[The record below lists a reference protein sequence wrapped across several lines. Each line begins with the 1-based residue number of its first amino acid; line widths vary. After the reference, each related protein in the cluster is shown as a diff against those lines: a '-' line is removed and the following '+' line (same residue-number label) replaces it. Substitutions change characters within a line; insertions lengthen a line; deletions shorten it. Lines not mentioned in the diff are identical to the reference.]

1 MKVAHMFF
9 LLVVLGL
16 ISSSD
21 LLPQDFGKVEIKA
34 TKLGEHVYMLVGT
47 YGNMAVSL
55 GTDGVLL
62 VDDDLAPVSEKIKV
76 AIRELGGDLPKF
88 ILNTHWHL
96 DHTDGNKIFG
106 AEGATIIAHSN
117 VRKRL
122 STQQEFGGQLID
134 PMPKDAWPLITFDL
148 SLSIHFNGEE
158 IEVIHYPHGHTDGDA
173 IIYFTGSNVVDL
185 GDLFFAG
192 FFPNVD
198 LVSGGNVE
206 SYITN
211 IGQVL
216 DTLPEDV
223 TIIPG
228 HGPLSTKDDLRRY
241 HEMVKETTQ
250 IVRKRI
256 EAGKNLEEIKA
267 EGLPDEWKSLNTPQ
281 VTTERWLET
290 VYDSLTGRGMK

>member
-158 IEVIHYPHGHTDGDA
+158 IEVIHYPHG
-173 IIYFTGSNVVDL
+173 
-185 GDLFFAG
+185 
-192 FFPNVD
+192 
-198 LVSGGNVE
+198 
-206 SYITN
+206 TN